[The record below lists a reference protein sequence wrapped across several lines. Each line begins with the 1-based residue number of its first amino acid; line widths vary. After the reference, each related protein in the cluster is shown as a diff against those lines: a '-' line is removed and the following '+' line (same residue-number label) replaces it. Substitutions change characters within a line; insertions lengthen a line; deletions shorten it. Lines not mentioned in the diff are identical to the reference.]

1 MTADSD
7 QRITAL
13 EQRVDALE
21 KGRSGRRGK
30 PILVSIE
37 GVCGV
42 DPSRDS
48 SACTDASLYRR
59 QKGCQG
65 AACVQKSSEYYSGY
79 RSGTSTK
86 VAVRKRRAQGNM

>member
-1 MTADSD
+1 MTMTDTEVRLA
-7 QRITAL
+7 AL
-13 EQRVDALE
+13 EHRVEALE

-42 DPSRDS
+42 DPKIDS
-48 SACTDASLYRR
+48 SLCPDASLYRR

-65 AACVQKSSEYYSGY
+65 TACVEKAAEYYADY
-79 RSGTSTK
+79 RNSAKT
-86 VAVRKRRAQGNM
+86 VRVRKRRR